1 MAERIN
7 NLDVQYSEAD
17 QDFEFS
23 LQKDDPEISH
33 PELSEAEQQ
42 GDSFPM
48 QEVQR
53 PDTSQPPS
61 LGPAK
66 HQSRKSNKISFIDR
80 FAEGEESQNDST
92 TLLHSLILIF
102 ADAGAGGL
110 SIQEAVRRMKK
121 QSLPGLKEKG
131 KAVQVAKVT
140 RNHPDF
146 VPCDNVGCFA
156 LRKTLLRSFQ
166 CGSLDPEEY
175 ADEKKM
181 EAIVFEK
188 YAVSAAAV
196 PERQSSPRSSV
207 QTPSLKKT

>member
-1 MAERIN
+1 MHV
-7 NLDVQYSEAD
+7 LCCMHTY
-17 QDFEFS
+17 
-23 LQKDDPEISH
+23 
-33 PELSEAEQQ
+33 
-42 GDSFPM
+42 
-48 QEVQR
+48 
-53 PDTSQPPS
+53 
-61 LGPAK
+61 
-66 HQSRKSNKISFIDR
+66 R
-80 FAEGEESQNDST
+80 FTEGEESQNGSA

-131 KAVQVAKVT
+131 KAVQVAKIT

-146 VPCDNVGCFA
+146 VPCDNAGCFA

-188 YAVSAAAV
+188 YAASAAAL
-196 PERQSSPRSSV
+196 PELQSSPRSSV
-207 QTPSLKKT
+207 QTPSLKRRD